1 MNKKIWILLLVVIMI
16 IIGVIVYFVISDL
29 GQEEKL
35 VTELDE
41 LNTLVNSENVDM
53 NQIEERLDRVVTKG
67 DYATVEKAFKQ
78 YLSDSFDNAIRISEI
93 LNDEKITQSLTAEN
107 YKEDGPD
114 FVATKEYLANTKQ
127 ELNERKI
134 NYEEFFTEEKAMSY
148 INNKGLDEYYIS
160 YYRDEIV
167 GDIESAND
175 TSVVESSIDEVI
187 SILDTIEEIINLLS
201 DNKDSWQIEN
211 DTIVFNTESLS
222 DQYNELI
229 GQFEIS

>member
-1 MNKKIWILLLVVIMI
+1 MKKQIWIPLLVVIVI
-16 IIGVIVYFVISDL
+16 VIGVIGYFVISDL

-107 YKEDGPD
+107 YKKDGPD
-114 FVATKEYLANTKQ
+114 FVATKEYLTNTKQ
-127 ELNERKI
+127 ELNERKT
-134 NYEEFFTEEKAMSY
+134 NYEGFFTEEKAMSY
-148 INNKGLDEYYIS
+148 INDKGLDS
-160 YYRDEIV
+160 YYTDLYRNELV
-167 GDIESAND
+167 GDIEAED
-175 TSVVESSIDEVI
+175 IADELGPAIDEI
-187 SILDTIEEIINLLS
+187 IAILDTTEQIINFLS
-201 DNKDSWQIEN
+201 EHKDSWQIEN
-211 DTIVFNTESLS
+211 DSIVFSTENLS
-222 DQYNELI
+222 EQYNALLSEL
-229 GQFEIS
+229 Q